1 MFDGRPV
8 FGVQQVLRPLR
19 HATLTEP
26 DGLSWEGL
34 EARRGYRTSATTRPT
49 PGPGMPTARAAAVDR
64 SRTRPRTNGPRS
76 FTVTTTLRSPWVTR
90 SLVPKGSERW
100 AQVRAFWLKRWP
112 DAVRLPDSLP

>member
-8 FGVQQVLRPLR
+8 FGVQQVLRPLH

-34 EARRGYRTSATTRPT
+34 KARRGYRTSATTRPT
-49 PGPGMPTARAAAVDR
+49 PAPVMPTARAAAVDR

-76 FTVTTTLRSPWVTR
+76 LMVTTTLRPPWLPLR
-90 SLVPKGSERW
+90 RVPNGRERC
-100 AQVRAFWLKRWP
+100 AAVSAF
-112 DAVRLPDSLP
+112 